1 MSDGPEPDRGNVVP
15 IARNSLGTL
24 GEAEALYAYCRVC
37 KRSERLDAAALL
49 GRHGD
54 LPLRALR
61 RRLRCTA
68 CGRSDAEVVRATR
81 SPG

>member
-1 MSDGPEPDRGNVVP
+1 MSDGSEPDRGNVVP

-24 GEAEALYAYCRVC
+24 GESEALHAYCRVC
-37 KRSERLDAAALL
+37 KRSERLDAPALI

-61 RRLRCTA
+61 RRLRCTV
-68 CGRSDAEVVRATR
+68 CGERDAEVVRSTR